1 MRAGEAGDEAR
12 IDIDEPGDIR
22 SWCDTSLC
30 TSSDLCEAV
39 NEVGL
44 FASKVTAFR
53 ADGEFPQ
60 PFLSNPRN
68 PLISPSFGN
77 SRSCQTLP
85 CTACSAMRRPTA
97 RPYSIAESEVEK
109 SVSTLGEQAG
119 LSKCSAWS
127 GWEPGRR

>member
-53 ADGEFPQ
+53 ADG
-60 PFLSNPRN
+60 
-68 PLISPSFGN
+68 
-77 SRSCQTLP
+77 
-85 CTACSAMRRPTA
+85 
-97 RPYSIAESEVEK
+97 
-109 SVSTLGEQAG
+109 
-119 LSKCSAWS
+119 
-127 GWEPGRR
+127 